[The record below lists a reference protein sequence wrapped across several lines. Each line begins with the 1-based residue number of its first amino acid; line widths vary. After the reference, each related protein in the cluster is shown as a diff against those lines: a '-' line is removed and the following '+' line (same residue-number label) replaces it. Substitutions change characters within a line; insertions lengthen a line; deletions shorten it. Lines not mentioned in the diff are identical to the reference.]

1 MSSSSRWGDS
11 RGLASTLLSLVR
23 PQSSPTRDDPPASSE
38 APRSSAKKH
47 KHRKRRDREHQ
58 QQDQD
63 DDAMTSASQELPPL
77 HNDHEASE
85 GEADFGA
92 LEVFDSNAAASSQAV
107 EPASSKKSRRDK
119 KKDSSAT
126 KAQKRANR
134 HSSSANGHD
143 YEEPAV
149 TPSSPSKKKRKNSDS
164 SDGKE
169 RKKRKSHAAIDS
181 IPEEQTEPALPSSPS
196 AARAHKRGPSGDGA
210 DLNGADVDEIERD
223 VEAVAREAWQEH
235 ISKQASQLQD
245 TEMTDTAP
253 VAAMAPVEI
262 PVEAQEEAP
271 ADDATTT
278 PRRAR
283 STRKKS
289 KPTYF
294 DQPVTDAS
302 LDAFG
307 QLPSPSAVTPK
318 PRRAK
323 KAASKKG
330 PRRQRKA
337 DREQELYGGEASRG
351 NYTQGKFS
359 DEELSR
365 LAHAIESF
373 RAEYDMEQRDV
384 NEMIQAPGGTQ
395 AGEAHA
401 QLWLRIFAEC
411 PDRHRQKV
419 INVARK
425 KFHNFVARGTWNEEQ
440 DNELSSL
447 INIHGS
453 KWSYIAGIINRHP
466 EDIRD
471 RYRNYLVCGGA
482 QKKEAWDDDEEAR
495 LTRFVQD
502 AMEAID
508 ELRRNDPSKELLQK
522 SYEELIDWQN
532 ISERMERTRSRLQ
545 CITKWKSMNLRIHSK
560 DKLASADP
568 DSNISFR
575 LDKARHQLEDMPDT
589 EKYRLVL
596 AINSTSAPTAAK
608 IPWQKLCDKQFRSSW
623 HRSTQELVWSRLVKS
638 VPGSDMRT
646 VRDCAQ
652 YLVDKYDQDGELP
665 NIGGEGWDDD
675 EEMVLISQV
684 PFGKKEIRPDISS
697 EKLTAEDMQG
707 DDDELAAETQ
717 EMQIDPALESLAE
730 VPQAAKKATP
740 AKRTQNGKRPSARKP
755 KRPVEPIEESADIVE
770 EAGAA
775 NGDEI
780 DESSHRKRKTPSKF
794 KKGKTNKAPVEPS
807 SDMDDM
813 DDLPSRVEAE

>member
-23 PQSSPTRDDPPASSE
+23 PQSSPARDELPASSE

-47 KHRKRRDREHQ
+47 KHRKRRDRDRDRQ
-58 QQDQD
+58 QQDPD
-63 DDAMTSASQELPPL
+63 DDAMTTASQELPPL
-77 HNDHEASE
+77 RNDQEASE

-107 EPASSKKSRRDK
+107 ESASSKKSRRDK
-119 KKDSSAT
+119 KKDNSAT
-126 KAQKRANR
+126 KAQKLANR
-134 HSSSANGHD
+134 YSSSANGHD
-143 YEEPAV
+143 EDEPAV

-181 IPEEQTEPALPSSPS
+181 IPEEQIEPAPPSSPS
-196 AARAHKRGPSGDGA
+196 AARAHKRGQSGDGA
-210 DLNGADVDEIERD
+210 GPNGAEVDEIERD

-235 ISKQASQLQD
+235 INNQASQLQD
-245 TEMTDTAP
+245 TEMTDAAP
-253 VAAMAPVEI
+253 VALMEPVEI
-262 PVEAQEEAP
+262 AIEAPEEAP
-271 ADDATTT
+271 AGDATTT

-323 KAASKKG
+323 KAAPKKG
-330 PRRQRKA
+330 ARRQRKA
-337 DREQELYGGEASRG
+337 DREQELYGGEVPRA
-351 NYTQGKFS
+351 NFVQGKFS
-359 DEELSR
+359 DEEMSR
-365 LAHAIESF
+365 IAHAIESF

-384 NEMIQAPGGTQ
+384 NEMIQASGGTQ
-395 AGEAHA
+395 AGQAHA
-401 QLWLRIFAEC
+401 QLWLRIFSEC

-425 KFHNFVARGTWNEEQ
+425 NFHNFVARGTWNEEQ
-440 DNELSSL
+440 DNELASL

-508 ELRRNDPSKELLQK
+508 ELRSNDPSRDLLQK

-560 DKLASADP
+560 DKLASANP
-568 DSNISFR
+568 ESSISFR
-575 LDKARHQLEDMPDT
+575 LDKARRQLEDMPDT

-596 AINSTSAPTAAK
+596 AINSSAAAVK
-608 IPWQKLCDKQFRSSW
+608 IPWHKLCDKQFRSSW

-675 EEMVLISQV
+675 EEMMLIAQV
-684 PFGKKEIRPDISS
+684 PGKKEPREDMSS
-697 EKLTAEDMQG
+697 EKLTAEDMEG
-707 DDDELAAETQ
+707 DDEELAAETQ

-730 VPQAAKKATP
+730 VPQSAKKATP
-740 AKRTQNGKRPSARKP
+740 AKRTQNGKRPSARKS
-755 KRPVEPIEESADIVE
+755 KRPVEPIEESADI
-770 EAGAA
+770 AADGGAA
-775 NGDEI
+775 NAAEI
-780 DESSHRKRKTPSKF
+780 DESSHRKRKTPSKS
-794 KKGKTNKAPVEPS
+794 KKGKVNKAPVDPS

-813 DDLPSRVEAE
+813 EDLPSRVEAE

>member
-1 MSSSSRWGDS
+1 MAISWVTQGVAKPIPSKPFKLLKSPFFFSTSKSAKLFAYTPQTSQGAFPPSTFLRASLARQKLWRPLGAQPTLHSSQPAFSLPCTFPASQPTSPPEIRPRAARLQFSAPRPPQRAPTGLLACSNAIHLGSLQNRVALASVFAPMSSSSRWGDS

-77 HNDHEASE
+77 RNDHEASE

-196 AARAHKRGPSGDGA
+196 AARAQKRGPSGDGA

-337 DREQELYGGEASRG
+337 DREQDLYGGEAPRG

-365 LAHAIESF
+365 VAHAIESF

-384 NEMIQAPGGTQ
+384 N
-395 AGEAHA
+395 
-401 QLWLRIFAEC
+401 
-411 PDRHRQKV
+411 DV
-419 INVARK
+419 
-425 KFHNFVARGTWNEEQ
+425 
-440 DNELSSL
+440 
-447 INIHGS
+447 
-453 KWSYIAGIINRHP
+453 
-466 EDIRD
+466 
-471 RYRNYLVCGGA
+471 
-482 QKKEAWDDDEEAR
+482 
-495 LTRFVQD
+495 
-502 AMEAID
+502 
-508 ELRRNDPSKELLQK
+508 
-522 SYEELIDWQN
+522 
-532 ISERMERTRSRLQ
+532 
-545 CITKWKSMNLRIHSK
+545 
-560 DKLASADP
+560 
-568 DSNISFR
+568 
-575 LDKARHQLEDMPDT
+575 
-589 EKYRLVL
+589 
-596 AINSTSAPTAAK
+596 
-608 IPWQKLCDKQFRSSW
+608 
-623 HRSTQELVWSRLVKS
+623 
-638 VPGSDMRT
+638 
-646 VRDCAQ
+646 
-652 YLVDKYDQDGELP
+652 
-665 NIGGEGWDDD
+665 
-675 EEMVLISQV
+675 
-684 PFGKKEIRPDISS
+684 
-697 EKLTAEDMQG
+697 
-707 DDDELAAETQ
+707 
-717 EMQIDPALESLAE
+717 
-730 VPQAAKKATP
+730 
-740 AKRTQNGKRPSARKP
+740 
-755 KRPVEPIEESADIVE
+755 
-770 EAGAA
+770 
-775 NGDEI
+775 
-780 DESSHRKRKTPSKF
+780 
-794 KKGKTNKAPVEPS
+794 
-807 SDMDDM
+807 
-813 DDLPSRVEAE
+813 